1 MPKKEVK
8 VWGGIGEKKSKRTN
22 QWAIQDRIY
31 DSNGLC
37 PSLTNY
43 KANYWIIVYKE
54 KDSKVKQMTNDEIR
68 KLNDEIEEMETDYWN
83 SKFDYEQQRADIL
96 LGTDFGAVI
105 GKAKP
110 TVAEKD
116 AYIEQTIGELRLQY
130 RELRATLESKKRLF
144 QIMLKEIGD
153 NE

>member
-43 KANYWIIVYKE
+43 KSNYWIIVYKE
-54 KDSKVKQMTNDEIR
+54 KPQNVRDTMNDKIR
-68 KLNDEIEEMETDYWN
+68 ELNNEIEEMETDYWN
-83 SKFDYEQQRADIL
+83 SKFDYEQQRAGIL
-96 LGTDFGAVI
+96 LGTDFASVI

-130 RELRATLESKKRLF
+130 RELRTTLESKKRLF

-153 NE
+153 E

>member
-1 MPKKEVK
+1 M
-8 VWGGIGEKKSKRTN
+8 
-22 QWAIQDRIY
+22 
-31 DSNGLC
+31 
-37 PSLTNY
+37 
-43 KANYWIIVYKE
+43 
-54 KDSKVKQMTNDEIR
+54 NDKIR

-83 SKFDYEQQRADIL
+83 SKFEYEQERADIL

>member
-1 MPKKEVK
+1 M
-8 VWGGIGEKKSKRTN
+8 
-22 QWAIQDRIY
+22 
-31 DSNGLC
+31 
-37 PSLTNY
+37 
-43 KANYWIIVYKE
+43 
-54 KDSKVKQMTNDEIR
+54 NDEIR
-68 KLNDEIEEMETDYWN
+68 KLNDEIEELETDYWN

-116 AYIEQTIGELRLQY
+116 AYIEQTIGELRLHY
-130 RELRATLESKKRLF
+130 LELRTTLEYKKRLF

-153 NE
+153 NK

>member
-1 MPKKEVK
+1 M
-8 VWGGIGEKKSKRTN
+8 
-22 QWAIQDRIY
+22 
-31 DSNGLC
+31 
-37 PSLTNY
+37 
-43 KANYWIIVYKE
+43 
-54 KDSKVKQMTNDEIR
+54 NDEIR
-68 KLNDEIEEMETDYWN
+68 KLNDEIEDLEDDYWN
-83 SKFDYEQQRADIL
+83 SKFEYEQQRANLL

-116 AYIEQTIGELRLQY
+116 SWIETQIGESRLNY
-130 RELRATLESKKRLF
+130 RMIRTTLESKNRLF

>member
-1 MPKKEVK
+1 
-8 VWGGIGEKKSKRTN
+8 
-22 QWAIQDRIY
+22 
-31 DSNGLC
+31 
-37 PSLTNY
+37 
-43 KANYWIIVYKE
+43 
-54 KDSKVKQMTNDEIR
+54 MTNDEIR

-83 SKFDYEQQRADIL
+83 SKFEYEQERANIL

-130 RELRATLESKKRLF
+130 RESRTTLESKKRLF
-144 QIMLKEIGD
+144 QVMLKEIGD

>member
-1 MPKKEVK
+1 M
-8 VWGGIGEKKSKRTN
+8 
-22 QWAIQDRIY
+22 
-31 DSNGLC
+31 
-37 PSLTNY
+37 
-43 KANYWIIVYKE
+43 
-54 KDSKVKQMTNDEIR
+54 NDEIR
-68 KLNDEIEEMETDYWN
+68 KLNEEIEEMETDYWN
-83 SKFDYEQQRADIL
+83 SKFDYEQERANLL
-96 LGTDFGAVI
+96 LGTDIGAVI

-144 QIMLKEIGD
+144 QVMLKEIGD

>member
-1 MPKKEVK
+1 MM
-8 VWGGIGEKKSKRTN
+8 R
-22 QWAIQDRIY
+22 
-31 DSNGLC
+31 
-37 PSLTNY
+37 
-43 KANYWIIVYKE
+43 
-54 KDSKVKQMTNDEIR
+54 KVKMMTNDEIR
-68 KLNDEIEEMETDYWN
+68 VLNDEIEELETDYWN
-83 SKFDYEQQRADIL
+83 SKFDYEQQRANLL

-116 AYIEQTIGELRLQY
+116 AYIEQTIGELRLHY

-144 QIMLKEIGD
+144 AIMLKEIGD

>member
-43 KANYWIIVYKE
+43 KSNYWIIVYKE
-54 KDSKVKQMTNDEIR
+54 KPKNVRDTMNDKIR
-68 KLNDEIEEMETDYWN
+68 ELNDEIEELETDYWN
-83 SKFDYEQQRADIL
+83 SKYDYEMQRANIL
-96 LGTDFGAVI
+96 LGTDFASVI

-130 RELRATLESKKRLF
+130 RELRTTLESKKRLF
-144 QIMLKEIGD
+144 QIMLNEIGD